1 MNATLTSPE
10 LTRADRC
17 DRCSAAA
24 RVRAKLPSGAELL
37 FCQHHANEHEAK
49 LVELS
54 AVLEISDRPAGV
66 LRHDSRPAVLARS
79 SFVRNPE
86 PVMSEPAV
94 KPSRRHLWRITKR
107 ALSKSWDD
115 SIFSESAQ
123 AAFWSAL
130 SLPPLLLGMLG
141 SLAYV
146 APLFGPDVMSDI
158 EQRLV
163 SMSNKVFSPSVVHE
177 IIEPT
182 IADIDRGARGEVVSL
197 GFLISL
203 WAGSSA
209 ISAFVDSVVEAHD
222 QTPLR
227 HPVRQRLFALGLY
240 MVMLL
245 FVIVTAPLMVRG
257 PRKLAQFIPDGLQDV
272 LAYGYYPALLTALI
286 VAVVVLYRV
295 ALPEPLP
302 THRLIIGGA
311 LASVAFV
318 IATLGLRVYLR
329 YITGTGYTYG
339 ALATPIAFLLF
350 AFFAG
355 FSIMLGAEFNAAI
368 QEEWPA
374 PRTHAHRL
382 RRWLVRRAK
391 EVVDDAPTSP
401 PTAGADRVSSS

>member
-1 MNATLTSPE
+1 MTDP
-10 LTRADRC
+10 
-17 DRCSAAA
+17 
-24 RVRAKLPSGAELL
+24 
-37 FCQHHANEHEAK
+37 
-49 LVELS
+49 
-54 AVLEISDRPAGV
+54 V
-66 LRHDSRPAVLARS
+66 LR
-79 SFVRNPE
+79 
-86 PVMSEPAV
+86 
-94 KPSRRHLWRITKR
+94 PSRRHLWRVTKR

-227 HPVRQRLFALGLY
+227 HPVRQRLFALLLY

-257 PRKLAQFIPDGLQDV
+257 PRKLAQFIPEGMQDV
-272 LAYGYYPALLTALI
+272 LAYGYYPALLTGLI
-286 VAVVVLYRV
+286 AAVVVLYRV
-295 ALPEPLP
+295 ALPDPLP
-302 THRLIIGGA
+302 THRLIFGGA

-374 PRTHAHRL
+374 PRTHAHRM
-382 RRWLVRRAK
+382 RRWLVKRTK
-391 EVVDDAPTSP
+391 EVVDDDDAPDEP
-401 PTAGADRVSSS
+401 AGVGAGQVSSS